1 MMHIPLVDVED
12 RHELYRLIEERPFTL
27 SMSAH
32 THFLKHHFITKED
45 GWMGPE
51 PHHHIVNVTV
61 CGSWWRGAPDELGI
75 PHATMSDGGPNG
87 YSIISFDGT
96 KYDLEF
102 RAARR
107 PADHQMNIY
116 LPQEITVADAMTTTM
131 VVNVFNGSQR
141 SKVRMRILP
150 DGPWKD
156 MERVEGMDP
165 YYVDMKKLE
174 AGPAPVAGITLPS
187 PSMTDHLWRILLPP
201 TLPVGTH
208 MIEVETTDMDN
219 KVYTDRESIRVVA
232 LPSPASTRLAIPGR
246 AVNPAIPSRRP

>member
-1 MMHIPLVDVED
+1 MQNPSPPAPL
-12 RHELYRLIEERPFTL
+12 
-27 SMSAH
+27 
-32 THFLKHHFITKED
+32 
-45 GWMGPE
+45 PE
-51 PHHHIVNVTV
+51 Y
-61 CGSWWRGAPDELGI
+61 GARGARSKDVGKDVGISPGCDGNIASRELTTGAI
-75 PHATMSDGGPNG
+75 AQRLNLPTMSDGGPNG

-174 AGPAPVAGITLPS
+174 AGPTPVAGITLPS

-208 MIEVETTDMDN
+208 MSEVETTDRDN
-219 KVYTDRESIRVVA
+219 KVYTDCESFRVVA
-232 LPSPASTRLAIPGR
+232 IPAPTSTRPAFPGR
-246 AVNPAIPSRRP
+246 STPLTIPLRRP